1 MSESSDTDLVIKSLK
16 SLLDDKEIS
25 SVIPAE
31 LSAIEGFE
39 QVYFS
44 LLQIRDAFVAMGKGE
59 LAYPIKSKGYF
70 PSTMKGFQSSLQHLV
85 WQTKAISLGDF
96 SQRVDFLG
104 AFSAAF
110 NSMTEHLAA
119 SEKQL
124 IKKQNMLKAIKEA
137 TNELLA
143 NSDIATSISNSLEII
158 GKAAEVDRV
167 YYFRNNRDKDNL
179 LVTTDQK
186 SEWTSLFCGSQ
197 INNPNLQNLQI
208 KEISELIE
216 PLSRKMP
223 FNCIVRN
230 LASSTTKKM
239 LEEQKVLAILVL
251 PIFIE
256 NEFWGFVGFDECK
269 YEREW
274 TDDDI
279 ALIMSFTNS
288 ISAAIS
294 RNDAEHKIKYLSYRD
309 QLTGLY
315 NRRFY
320 EEELYRLDTEK
331 NLPLSIAMG
340 DVNGLKLTNDAFG
353 HVAGDLLIKSVA
365 SILKRESRNE
375 DIVARIGGDEFVM
388 LLPGADVECAEAIIN
403 RIYTAMAN
411 EKVDKIILSI
421 SFGVAVKQD
430 VSEGIHDVFKK
441 AEDAM
446 YKLKLSESSNTRR
459 KTINHLM
466 NVLYEKD
473 NRERLHSKRVS
484 EICGAIAKEMNFD
497 ENEINQIKM
506 AGLMHDIGKTGI
518 DENILKKTQKLD
530 AGERMIFERHS
541 EIGYRILSSVN
552 EYSEIAR
559 YVLEHHERWDGNGYP
574 KGLTGEQ
581 ISLQARILRVAD
593 AYDALTSER
602 PYRKVLSE
610 EAAITDIKKCSGTM
624 FDPDVARIL
633 VEKYLDKKW

>member
-31 LSAIEGFE
+31 FCAIEGFE
-39 QVYFS
+39 QVYSS
-44 LLQIRDAFVAMGKGE
+44 LLQIREAFVAMGKGE
-59 LAYPIKSKGYF
+59 LTYPIKSKGYF

-143 NSDIATSISNSLEII
+143 NSDIVTSISNSLEII

-167 YYFRNNRDKDNL
+167 YYFRNNRDKENM

-186 SEWTSLFCGSQ
+186 SEWTSGSCGSQ
-197 INNPNLQNLQI
+197 MDNPNLQNLQI
-208 KEISELIE
+208 NEISELIE

-230 LASSTTKKM
+230 LASSTTQKM
-239 LEEQKVLAILVL
+239 LEEQNVLAVLVL

-256 NEFWGFVGFDECK
+256 NEFWGFVGFDECE

-279 ALIMSFTNS
+279 ALLMSFTNS

-294 RNDAEHKIKYLSYRD
+294 RNDDEHRIKYLSYRD

-375 DIVARIGGDEFVM
+375 DIVARIGGDEFVI
-388 LLPGADVECAEAIIN
+388 LLPGADARCAEAIID
-403 RIYTAMAN
+403 RINAAMAN
-411 EKVDKIILSI
+411 EKADNIIISI
-421 SFGVAVKQD
+421 SIGIAVKQD
-430 VSEGIHDVFKK
+430 VSESIHDVFKK

-446 YKLKLSESSNTRR
+446 YKIKLSESANTKR
-459 KTINHLM
+459 KTIDHLLKE
-466 NVLYEKD
+466 LYEKD
-473 NRERLHSKRVS
+473 KRELLHSQRVS
-484 EICGAIAKEMNFD
+484 EICGAIASEMDFD
-497 ENEINQIKM
+497 ENEIHQIKM

-518 DENILKKTQKLD
+518 DEEILKKTQKLD
-530 AGERMIFERHS
+530 EGERKLFERHS

>member
-1 MSESSDTDLVIKSLK
+1 MSESSETDLVIKSLK

-31 LSAIEGFE
+31 LADIKGFE
-39 QVYFS
+39 QVYSS
-44 LLQIRDAFVAMGKGE
+44 LLQIREAFVAMGKGE
-59 LAYPIKSKGYF
+59 LAYPVKSKGYF

-119 SEKQL
+119 NEKQL
-124 IKKQNMLKAIKEA
+124 LKKQNMLKAIKEA

-143 NSDIATSISNSLEII
+143 NSDIDTSISNSLEII
-158 GKAAEVDRV
+158 GKAAEVDRI
-167 YYFRNNRDKDNL
+167 YYFRNNRDKENML
-179 LVTTDQK
+179 ATTDQK
-186 SEWTSLFCGSQ
+186 SEWSSHSCCSQ
-197 INNPNLQNLQI
+197 MDNPNLHNLQI
-208 KEISELIE
+208 NEISELME
-216 PLSRKMP
+216 PLSRKIP

-230 LASSTTKKM
+230 LEPSTIRKI
-239 LEEQKVLAILVL
+239 LQEQNVLAILVL
-251 PIFIE
+251 PIFVE
-256 NEFWGFVGFDECK
+256 NEFWGFVGFDECQD
-269 YEREW
+269 EREW

-279 ALIMSFTNS
+279 ALLMSFTNS

-294 RNDAEHKIKYLSYRD
+294 RNDAEHRIEYLSYHD

-320 EEELYRLDTEK
+320 EEELYRIDTAK
-331 NLPLSIAMG
+331 NLPLTIAMG

-353 HVAGDLLIKSVA
+353 HAAGDLLIKTVA
-365 SILKRESRNE
+365 RILKRESRNE
-375 DIVARIGGDEFVM
+375 DIVARIGGDEFVI
-388 LLPGADVECAEAIIN
+388 LLPGVDAQCAEALIDRIN
-403 RIYTAMAN
+403 TAMAN
-411 EKVDKIILSI
+411 EKAGNIILSI
-421 SFGVAVKQD
+421 SFGIAVKQD

-459 KTINHLM
+459 RTIELLLKVM
-466 NVLYEKD
+466 YEKD
-473 NRERLHSKRVS
+473 NSERLHSKRVS
-484 EICGAIAKEMNFD
+484 EICGAMAKEMDFD
-497 ENEINQIKM
+497 EIEIHQIRM

-559 YVLEHHERWDGNGYP
+559 YVLEHHERWDGSGYP
-574 KGLTGEQ
+574 KGLTGEL

-593 AYDALTSER
+593 TYDVLTSER
-602 PYRKVLSE
+602 TYRKMLSE
-610 EAAITDIKKCSGTM
+610 EAAIAEIKKCSGTM
-624 FDPDVARIL
+624 FDPYVTKIF
-633 VEKYLDKKW
+633 VEKYLGKTW